1 MQFIYIVRAVRVEM
15 VTKKPTPVEARVL
28 DEHFAY
34 LQELA
39 RRGTA
44 LLVGRTTNN
53 DENTFGLCVLEAES
67 EPAARELMNKDP
79 AVWQNVMTAEL
90 YPFRVALTAN
100 KFSGTR

>member
-1 MQFIYIVRAVRVEM
+1 MQFVYIVRAVRIEM
-15 VTKKPTPVEARVL
+15 VTKGPTPQESKVL

-34 LQELA
+34 LEELTK
-39 RRGTA
+39 RGTA

-53 DENTFGLCVLEAES
+53 DEHTFGLCVLEAES

-90 YPFRVALTAN
+90 YPFRVALMAGRPTG
-100 KFSGTR
+100 SR